1 MVVALVVWS
10 IANYYEGLKMKP
22 KLIFI
27 AVLMCMALIGAVQAQ
42 NMSISRLGTGTLET
56 VQIYNGTTLE
66 GTYNTSTN
74 GIALPDGDFLLIIKP
89 VASNPL
95 ADPGTWMS
103 DAFAYVQ
110 TNITALL
117 QFASCIGSG
126 LCWSEVKMKHLLAVC
141 ISLCLIAAITPG
153 SVGSNNDVHVC
164 TRQCIELSRLYHQ
177 HHRVQH

>member
-1 MVVALVVWS
+1 
-10 IANYYEGLKMKP
+10 MKP

-27 AVLMCMALIGAVQAQ
+27 AVLMCMALIGAVHGQ

-74 GIALPDGDFLLIIKP
+74 GIALPDGDFLLVIKP
-89 VASNPL
+89 AASNPL

-103 DAFAYVQ
+103 DTFSYVQ

-117 QFASCIGSG
+117 AICFLLG
-126 LCWSEVKMKHLLAVC
+126 LVFVGVKSK
-141 ISLCLIAAITPG
+141 
-153 SVGSNNDVHVC
+153 
-164 TRQCIELSRLYHQ
+164 
-177 HHRVQH
+177 